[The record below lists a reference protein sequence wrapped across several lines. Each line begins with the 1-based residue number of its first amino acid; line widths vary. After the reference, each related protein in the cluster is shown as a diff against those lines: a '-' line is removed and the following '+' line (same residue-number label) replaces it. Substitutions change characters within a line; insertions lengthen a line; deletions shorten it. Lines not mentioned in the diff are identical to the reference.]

1 MKWVFKAVKKRSIKL
16 FYNLDRKEG
25 FVGMMLAIVMSVAI
39 FAILSSVHIY
49 TVNHA
54 RFQSGIK
61 EAYVMQT
68 DIENFAVI
76 ISSAYNKGR
85 DGLTACNPGNKC
97 CPINGI
103 EFEFKS
109 TVPCADPY
117 KPVDVCIK
125 SSGGREYCL
134 AKLEKAALSTTF
146 PTVAPPSA
154 IGNPEAVSLKNC
166 LTVAG
171 DSAGNTTCAP
181 APPSP
186 TEISNCNLSTSYGGG
201 KSLNNLCQIVSRQNN
216 SYPSGSGADQKIQEC
231 CNTYKLSVINCNKPV
246 NQPSTCKG
254 YETSSLPKEQKMWCE
269 ICEAQ
274 GQTSNPELLFTYYV
288 CPKVGGNITDCV
300 TKMAGTDK
308 DKGESGVF
316 YQTFRV
322 LAH

>member
-1 MKWVFKAVKKRSIKL
+1 MKWVFKIVKKRSIKL

-61 EAYVMQT
+61 EAYTMQT

-85 DGLTACNPGNKC
+85 DGCSGTGC
-97 CPINGI
+97 CDINGI
-103 EFEFKS
+103 KFEFQS
-109 TVPCADPY
+109 AISCADPY
-117 KPVDVCIK
+117 RPTDVCIK

-134 AKLEKAALSTTF
+134 VKLKKAQFSSTF
-146 PTVAPPSA
+146 PTITPPSTLTSA
-154 IGNPEAVSLKNC
+154 TAAGLKGC

-171 DSAGNTTCAP
+171 KNANNTNCAP
-181 APPSP
+181 VGP
-186 TEISNCNLSTSYGGG
+186 TATELLNCSGSSSYGG
-201 KSLNNLCQIVSRQNN
+201 KSLNNLCQIVTRENN
-216 SYPSGSGADQKIQEC
+216 SYSNAPGVDQKIQEC
-231 CNTYKLSVINCNKPV
+231 CNTYKLKVINCEKMRTGTPV
-246 NQPSTCKG
+246 INCKN
-254 YETSSLPKEQKMWCE
+254 YENNLGDEEKMFCE
-269 ICEAQ
+269 ICETKA
-274 GQTSNPELLFTYYV
+274 GPPKRLFTYYV
-288 CPKVGGNITDCV
+288 CPATGTPPNPSDCV
-300 TKMAGTDK
+300 TKMTSDPGN
-308 DKGESGVF
+308 SGVF